1 MMINLTPPSS
11 PGIPMV
17 HSVKVLD
24 RLACIRGY
32 LKVAVQV
39 MQEEKRS
46 SSTPSPVEFRESA
59 AEEVSGVLLGVARC
73 C

>member
-1 MMINLTPPSS
+1 
-11 PGIPMV
+11 MV

-24 RLACIRGY
+24 RLACIQGY

-46 SSTPSPVEFRESA
+46 SSTPSPVEFRESG
-59 AEEVSGVLLGVARC
+59 AEEVSFFFYIEYGSSENK
-73 C
+73 

>member
-1 MMINLTPPSS
+1 
-11 PGIPMV
+11 MV

-32 LKVAVQV
+32 LKVAIQV

-46 SSTPSPVEFRESA
+46 SSTPSPVEFRESGT
-59 AEEVSGVLLGVARC
+59 EEVSNADHIKVY
-73 C
+73 